1 MCLDK
6 LKLIPIWIVLINID
20 YSKDLHDLNTVKSAL
35 RECVFLKILKHQED
49 FVNMI
54 IETDEAYYYAEKNY
68 KNKIVESTLNIKI
81 FKQQKDRV
89 VHFHYVFYK
98 VLYFLVDRVSIDYKK
113 FMISLRKD
121 RIRFHKWF
129 EKDGVINTTTY

>member
-1 MCLDK
+1 M
-6 LKLIPIWIVLINID
+6 
-20 YSKDLHDLNTVKSAL
+20 Y
-35 RECVFLKILKHQED
+35 LKILRHQEN
-49 FVNMI
+49 FINMI

-89 VHFHYVFYK
+89 VHLHYVFYK
-98 VLYFLVDRVSIDYKK
+98 ALHFLADKVSIDHKN
-113 FMISLRKD
+113 FMTSLRKD

-129 EKDGVINTTTY
+129 ERDGVINTTTY

>member
-1 MCLDK
+1 
-6 LKLIPIWIVLINID
+6 VLINID

-35 RECVFLKILKHQED
+35 RECVFLKILRHQED

-81 FKQQKDRV
+81 FKQQKNRV
-89 VHFHYVFYK
+89 IHLHYVYYK
-98 VLYFLVDRVSIDYKK
+98 ALYFLVDRISIDFKK

-129 EKDGVINTTTY
+129 EKDGVINTSTY

>member
-1 MCLDK
+1 M
-6 LKLIPIWIVLINID
+6 INID

-35 RECVFLKILKHQED
+35 RDCIFLKVLRHQED

-81 FKQQKDRV
+81 FKQQRDRV
-89 VHFHYVFYK
+89 VHLHYVFYK
-98 VLYFLVDRVSIDYKK
+98 ALYFLVDRVSIDYKK

-129 EKDGVINTTTY
+129 EKDGIINTSTY

>member
-1 MCLDK
+1 M
-6 LKLIPIWIVLINID
+6 INID

-81 FKQQKDRV
+81 FKQQRDRV
-89 VHFHYVFYK
+89 VHYHYVFYK
-98 VLYFLVDRVSIDYKK
+98 VLYFLVSRVSIDYKK

-121 RIRFHKWF
+121 SIRFHKWF

>member
-1 MCLDK
+1 
-6 LKLIPIWIVLINID
+6 
-20 YSKDLHDLNTVKSAL
+20 
-35 RECVFLKILKHQED
+35 
-49 FVNMI
+49 MI

-81 FKQQKDRV
+81 FKQQRDRV
-89 VHFHYVFYK
+89 VHLHYVFYK
-98 VLYFLVDRVSIDYKK
+98 ALYFLVNRVSIDYKK

-129 EKDGVINTTTY
+129 EKDGIINTTTY

>member
-1 MCLDK
+1 M
-6 LKLIPIWIVLINID
+6 INID

-35 RECVFLKILKHQED
+35 RKCIFLKVLRHQEN
-49 FVNMI
+49 FINMI

-89 VHFHYVFYK
+89 VHLHYVFYK
-98 VLYFLVDRVSIDYKK
+98 ALNFLIDRVSIDYKK

-121 RIRFHKWF
+121 KIRFHKWF

>member
-1 MCLDK
+1 M
-6 LKLIPIWIVLINID
+6 INID

-35 RECVFLKILKHQED
+35 RKCVFLKILRHQED

-54 IETDEAYYYAEKNY
+54 IETDDAYYYAEKNY

-81 FKQQKDRV
+81 FKQQRDRI

-129 EKDGVINTTTY
+129 EKDGIINTTTY

>member
-1 MCLDK
+1 M
-6 LKLIPIWIVLINID
+6 INID

-35 RECVFLKILKHQED
+35 RKCIFLKILRHQED

-54 IETDEAYYYAEKNY
+54 IETDDAYYYAEKNY

-81 FKQQKDRV
+81 FKQQRDSI

-113 FMISLRKD
+113 FMISLRKN

>member
-1 MCLDK
+1 
-6 LKLIPIWIVLINID
+6 LINID

-35 RECVFLKILKHQED
+35 RKCIFLKVLRHQEN
-49 FVNMI
+49 FINMI

-89 VHFHYVFYK
+89 VHLHYVFYK
-98 VLYFLVDRVSIDYKK
+98 ALNFLIDRVSIDYKK

-121 RIRFHKWF
+121 KIKFHKWF

>member
-1 MCLDK
+1 MK
-6 LKLIPIWIVLINID
+6 NTV
-20 YSKDLHDLNTVKSAL
+20 YSKDLHNLNTVKSAL
-35 RECVFLKILKHQED
+35 RECVYLKILRHQED

-54 IETDEAYYYAEKNY
+54 IETNEAYYYAEKNY
-68 KNKIVESTLNIKI
+68 KNNIVESTLNIKI
-81 FKQQKDRV
+81 FKKQRDRV

>member
-1 MCLDK
+1 M
-6 LKLIPIWIVLINID
+6 INID

-35 RECVFLKILKHQED
+35 SECVYLKILRHQKD
-49 FVNMI
+49 FVSMI

-68 KNKIVESTLNIKI
+68 KNKTVESTLNIKI

-89 VHFHYVFYK
+89 VHLHYVFYK
-98 VLYFLVDRVSIDYKK
+98 VLYFLTNRVSIDYKK

-121 RIRFHKWF
+121 KIRFHKWF
-129 EKDGVINTTTY
+129 EKDGIINTSTY

>member
-1 MCLDK
+1 M
-6 LKLIPIWIVLINID
+6 INIV

-35 RECVFLKILKHQED
+35 RECVFLKVLRHQED

-68 KNKIVESTLNIKI
+68 KNKTVESTLNIKI

-89 VHFHYVFYK
+89 VHLHYVFYK
-98 VLYFLVDRVSIDYKK
+98 ILYFLTNRVSIDYKK

-121 RIRFHKWF
+121 KIRFHKWF
-129 EKDGVINTTTY
+129 EKDGIINTSTY

>member
-1 MCLDK
+1 
-6 LKLIPIWIVLINID
+6 
-20 YSKDLHDLNTVKSAL
+20 
-35 RECVFLKILKHQED
+35 
-49 FVNMI
+49 MI
-54 IETDEAYYYAEKNY
+54 IETDKAYYYAEKNY

-81 FKQQKDRV
+81 FKQQRDRV
-89 VHFHYVFYK
+89 VHYHYVFYK
-98 VLYFLVDRVSIDYKK
+98 VLYFLVSRVSIDYKK

>member
-1 MCLDK
+1 M
-6 LKLIPIWIVLINID
+6 INID

-35 RECVFLKILKHQED
+35 RKCVFLKILRHQEN

-89 VHFHYVFYK
+89 IHLHYVFYK
-98 VLYFLVDRVSIDYKK
+98 VLYFLVNKVSIDYKK

>member
-1 MCLDK
+1 
-6 LKLIPIWIVLINID
+6 LKNID

-35 RECVFLKILKHQED
+35 REFVYLKILKHEKN

-54 IETDEAYYYAEKNY
+54 IETDDAYYYAEKNY
-68 KNKIVESTLNIKI
+68 KKKIVESTLNIKI

-89 VHFHYVFYK
+89 VHLHYVFYK
-98 VLYFLVDRVSIDYKK
+98 ALYYLADRVSIDYKN

>member
-1 MCLDK
+1 M
-6 LKLIPIWIVLINID
+6 INID
-20 YSKDLHDLNTVKSAL
+20 YSKDLHDLNTVKCAL
-35 RECVFLKILKHQED
+35 NERIDLKILKHQED

-81 FKQQKDRV
+81 FKQQRDDRV
-89 VHFHYVFYK
+89 IHLHYVYYK

-121 RIRFHKWF
+121 KIRFHKWF
-129 EKDGVINTTTY
+129 EKDGIIDTSTY

>member
-1 MCLDK
+1 
-6 LKLIPIWIVLINID
+6 LINID

-35 RECVFLKILKHQED
+35 SECVYLKILRHQKD
-49 FVNMI
+49 FVSMI

-68 KNKIVESTLNIKI
+68 KNKIFESTLNIKI
-81 FKQQKDRV
+81 FKQQRNRV
-89 VHFHYVFYK
+89 VHLHYVYYK
-98 VLYFLVDRVSIDYKK
+98 VLNFLVDRVSIDFKK

>member
-1 MCLDK
+1 M
-6 LKLIPIWIVLINID
+6 INID

-35 RECVFLKILKHQED
+35 RECVFLKVLRHQED

-68 KNKIVESTLNIKI
+68 KNKTVESTLNIKI

-89 VHFHYVFYK
+89 VYLHYVFYK
-98 VLYFLVDRVSIDYKK
+98 ILYFLTNRVSIDYKK

-121 RIRFHKWF
+121 KIRFHKWF
-129 EKDGVINTTTY
+129 EKDGIINTSTY

>member
-1 MCLDK
+1 M
-6 LKLIPIWIVLINID
+6 INID

-35 RECVFLKILKHQED
+35 RDCIFLKVLRHQED

-68 KNKIVESTLNIKI
+68 KNKTVESTLNIKI
-81 FKQQKDRV
+81 FKHQKDRV
-89 VHFHYVFYK
+89 VHLHYVFYK
-98 VLYFLVDRVSIDYKK
+98 VLYFLVKRVSIDYKK

-129 EKDGVINTTTY
+129 EKDGIINTSTY

>member
-1 MCLDK
+1 M
-6 LKLIPIWIVLINID
+6 INID

-35 RECVFLKILKHQED
+35 RECIYLKILRHEAD
-49 FVNMI
+49 FINMI

-81 FKQQKDRV
+81 FKKQRDRV

-98 VLYFLVDRVSIDYKK
+98 VLYFLADKVSIDYKN

-129 EKDGVINTTTY
+129 ERDGVINTTTY

>member
-1 MCLDK
+1 M
-6 LKLIPIWIVLINID
+6 INID
-20 YSKDLHDLNTVKSAL
+20 YLKDLHDLNTVKSAL
-35 RECVFLKILKHQED
+35 SECVYLKILRHQED

-54 IETDEAYYYAEKNY
+54 IETNEAYYYAEKNY
-68 KNKIVESTLNIKI
+68 KNNIVESTLNIKI

-98 VLYFLVDRVSIDYKK
+98 VLYFLASRVSIDYKK

-121 RIRFHKWF
+121 RIKFHKWF

>member
-1 MCLDK
+1 M
-6 LKLIPIWIVLINID
+6 INID

-35 RECVFLKILKHQED
+35 RECIYLKILRHQED

-68 KNKIVESTLNIKI
+68 KNKTVESTLNIKI

-89 VHFHYVFYK
+89 VHLHYVFYK
-98 VLYFLVDRVSIDYKK
+98 VLYFLANRISIDYKK
-113 FMISLRKD
+113 IMISLRND

>member
-1 MCLDK
+1 M
-6 LKLIPIWIVLINID
+6 INID

-35 RECVFLKILKHQED
+35 RDCIFLKVLRHQED

-81 FKQQKDRV
+81 FKKQRDQV

-98 VLYFLVDRVSIDYKK
+98 IQYFLVDRVSIDYKK

-121 RIRFHKWF
+121 RLRFHKWF
-129 EKDGVINTTTY
+129 EKDGVINTSTY

>member
-1 MCLDK
+1 MIK
-6 LKLIPIWIVLINID
+6 ID

-35 RECVFLKILKHQED
+35 KDCIFLKVLKHQED

-89 VHFHYVFYK
+89 VHLHYVLYK
-98 VLYFLVDRVSIDYKK
+98 VLYFLVNRVSIDYKK

-129 EKDGVINTTTY
+129 EKDGIINTSTY

>member
-1 MCLDK
+1 M
-6 LKLIPIWIVLINID
+6 INID

-35 RECVFLKILKHQED
+35 RECIFLKVLRHQED

-68 KNKIVESTLNIKI
+68 KNKTVKSTLNIKI

-89 VHFHYVFYK
+89 VHLHYVFYK
-98 VLYFLVDRVSIDYKK
+98 VLYFLVDRFSIDYKK

-121 RIRFHKWF
+121 KIRFHKWF

>member
-1 MCLDK
+1 
-6 LKLIPIWIVLINID
+6 LINID

-35 RECVFLKILKHQED
+35 RECVFLKVLRHQED

-68 KNKIVESTLNIKI
+68 KNKTVESTLNIKI

-89 VHFHYVFYK
+89 VHLHYVFYK
-98 VLYFLVDRVSIDYKK
+98 ILYFLTNRVSFDYKK

-121 RIRFHKWF
+121 KIRFHKWF
-129 EKDGVINTTTY
+129 EKDGIINTSTY

>member
-1 MCLDK
+1 
-6 LKLIPIWIVLINID
+6 LINID

-35 RECVFLKILKHQED
+35 RKCVYLKILRHEAD

-68 KNKIVESTLNIKI
+68 RDKILESTLNIKI
-81 FKQQKDRV
+81 FKQQRDRV
-89 VHFHYVFYK
+89 IHLHYVFYK
-98 VLYFLVDRVSIDYKK
+98 ALYFLVDRVSIDYKN

-121 RIRFHKWF
+121 SVRFHKWF

>member
-1 MCLDK
+1 M
-6 LKLIPIWIVLINID
+6 INID

-35 RECVFLKILKHQED
+35 RKCIFLKVLRHQEN
-49 FVNMI
+49 FINMI

-89 VHFHYVFYK
+89 VHLHYVFYK
-98 VLYFLVDRVSIDYKK
+98 ALNFLIDRVSIDYKK

-121 RIRFHKWF
+121 KIKFHKWF

>member
-1 MCLDK
+1 M
-6 LKLIPIWIVLINID
+6 INID

-35 RECVFLKILKHQED
+35 RKCVFLKILRHQED

-54 IETDEAYYYAEKNY
+54 IETDDAYYYAEKNY

-81 FKQQKDRV
+81 FKQQRDRV

-98 VLYFLVDRVSIDYKK
+98 VLYFLVDRISIDYKK

-121 RIRFHKWF
+121 RIRSHKWF
-129 EKDGVINTTTY
+129 EKDGVVNTSTY

>member
-1 MCLDK
+1 
-6 LKLIPIWIVLINID
+6 LINID

-35 RECVFLKILKHQED
+35 RECVYLKILSHQKD

-54 IETDEAYYYAEKNY
+54 IETDKAYYYAEKNY

-81 FKQQKDRV
+81 FKQQRDRV

-121 RIRFHKWF
+121 SIRFHKWF

>member
-1 MCLDK
+1 M
-6 LKLIPIWIVLINID
+6 ININ

-35 RECVFLKILKHQED
+35 RECVYLKILRHQED

-89 VHFHYVFYK
+89 IHLHYVFYK
-98 VLYFLVDRVSIDYKK
+98 VLYFLVNRVSIDYKK
-113 FMISLRKD
+113 FMISLRND

>member
-1 MCLDK
+1 
-6 LKLIPIWIVLINID
+6 LINIE

-35 RECVFLKILKHQED
+35 RECIFLKVLRHHED

-81 FKQQKDRV
+81 FKQQRDQV

-98 VLYFLVDRVSIDYKK
+98 IQYFLVDRVSIDYKK

-121 RIRFHKWF
+121 RLRFHKWF
-129 EKDGVINTTTY
+129 EKDGVINTSTY

>member
-1 MCLDK
+1 
-6 LKLIPIWIVLINID
+6 LINID

-35 RECVFLKILKHQED
+35 RNRIYLKILRHQED

-54 IETDEAYYYAEKNY
+54 IETNEAYYYAEKNY

-81 FKQQKDRV
+81 FKQQRDRV

-98 VLYFLVDRVSIDYKK
+98 VLYFLVDRISIDYKK

-121 RIRFHKWF
+121 RIRSHKWF
-129 EKDGVINTTTY
+129 EKDGVVNTSTY